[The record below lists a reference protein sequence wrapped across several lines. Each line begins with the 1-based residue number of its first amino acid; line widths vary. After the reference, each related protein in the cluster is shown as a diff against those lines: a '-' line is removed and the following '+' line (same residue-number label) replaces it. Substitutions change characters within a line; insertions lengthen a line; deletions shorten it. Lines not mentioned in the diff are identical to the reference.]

1 MPGTLL
7 GFGNMMKEIG
17 CSPHPLWNQYLLTYN
32 VPGTVLGFGKTGHCV
47 LISRNLCISREE
59 RPN

>member
-17 CSPHPLWNQYLLTYN
+17 CSPRPHWNQHLLTYN

-47 LISRNLCISREE
+47 LISRNL
-59 RPN
+59 

>member
-17 CSPHPLWNQYLLTYN
+17 CSPRPHWNQYLLTYD

-47 LISRNLCISREE
+47 LISRNL
-59 RPN
+59 